1 MISLPMNKPLMW
13 RLCWTIAAGTVL
25 LFWAVDVLTKR
36 TEHRMSYIAEEYQ
49 LELLQMGKTAESILV
64 NDGEPA
70 LARWLQAL
78 QEKEQTWAAVVSS
91 QVVPLANGYLSDQFV
106 EGFRLGRSVEWKI
119 HLYFKENPI
128 MDVTFEGGEFSE
140 RNLHFLIQLPQRMRP
155 GAYLQYTHLL
165 LQIALPLVLLT
176 ALALV
181 LYRHVML
188 PLQQLERA
196 TRQFSK
202 GNYDVRVKSFLG
214 NRNDELS
221 ALAETFDG
229 MTAKIG
235 SLILTQ
241 RQLIADLSHELR
253 TPLARIDMAVDCIE
267 HGIKTEES
275 MQRLK
280 KESITMRQLVEDTLT
295 LAWLENEKPRLNEEA
310 VDLIELLELLVE
322 DAEFEYPDRS
332 IATNF
337 SDACLPDQAVLSSSS
352 HRALAQAF
360 ENIIRNALKYTPP
373 GGTVRVQ
380 VALVDQHLS
389 VHIQDQ
395 GPGVPEAYCEDIFR
409 PFFRVEKSRSE
420 STADNTMLPNHISTD
435 AKPGG
440 FGLGL
445 ALARR
450 QIEAVGGTIEARN
463 VPEGGLMMSV
473 LLPR

>member
-1 MISLPMNKPLMW
+1 MISLPKNKPLMW

-49 LELLQMGKTAESILV
+49 QELLNMGQTAESILV
-64 NDGEPA
+64 NDGEQA

-78 QEKEQTWAAVVSS
+78 QEEEQTWAAVVSS
-91 QVVPLANGYLSDQFV
+91 QVIPLANGYLSDQFK

-128 MDVTFEGGEFSE
+128 MDITFEGGEFSE

-165 LQIALPLVLLT
+165 LQIALPLILLT
-176 ALALV
+176 AVALV

-202 GNYDVRVKSFLG
+202 GNYEVRVKSFLG
-214 NRNDELS
+214 TRNDELS
-221 ALAETFDG
+221 ALAETFDA

-295 LAWLENEKPRLNEEA
+295 LAWLENEKPRLNEEE

-322 DAEFEYPDRS
+322 DAQFEYPDRRIDIHFPES
-332 IATNF
+332 II
-337 SDACLPDQAVLSSSS
+337 LPSSS
-352 HRALAQAF
+352 HRALAQAL
-360 ENIIRNALKYTPP
+360 ENIIRNALKYTPA
-373 GGTVRVQ
+373 GGVVTVQ
-380 VALVDQHLS
+380 VASDQDA
-389 VHIQDQ
+389 VTVEIQDQ
-395 GPGVPEAYCEDIFR
+395 GPGVPEQYCEDIFQ

-420 STADNTMLPNHISTD
+420 QQMHDPSAE
-435 AKPGG
+435 KPGG

-450 QIEAVGGTIEARN
+450 QIEAVGGSIEAGN
-463 VPEGGLMMSV
+463 VPEGGLMMRIQ
-473 LLPR
+473 LPR